1 MRFSTALL
9 CVMQPVLLHSLA
21 RLCDVKH
28 APPRTGQHALLRDQ
42 CRTDSSRRRQRDR
55 HRTPKRSTVI
65 CGAWLGNHV
74 V

>member
-9 CVMQPVLLHSLA
+9 CVMQHVLLHTLA

-42 CRTDSSRRRQRDR
+42 CRTDSSRRRQRQ
-55 HRTPKRSTVI
+55 TPHT
-65 CGAWLGNHV
+65 
-74 V
+74 